1 MSSEELE
8 AFFRVTTLPCEV
20 EMFTGVVIKDVPLFL
35 ESHFNYVNDNPGLK
49 SIEPFLQRL
58 HHLHNLLTDSI

>member
-1 MSSEELE
+1 MSLEELE
-8 AFFRVTTLPCEV
+8 TYFESIALPQEV

-35 ESHFNYVNDNPGLK
+35 ESHFNYIKDNPSLK

-58 HHLHNLLTDSI
+58 NILHTLLIM